1 MKENQASSTAFTVAQ
16 GIVYSGRYSKMRAH
30 VPKDMLESSEMVLS
44 ALSEGRQRLQQ
55 LSNPVKRTLLETL
68 ERVLIP
74 GMSFHY
80 VFRKLYIEHLVRQGI
95 ADGFRQVVILGAG
108 FDMLAWRLSQE
119 NPDTTFIEIDH
130 PATSDAKQQAMKDV
144 AATSVNYHL
153 LAADLSQHK
162 LENVLADFAVYQSH
176 PDTLFVCEGV
186 LMYLKQEDVSSLFG
200 ALIKLTE
207 QKCRFI
213 FTALEPLDSPENN
226 AGFLLKAYLRH
237 QNEGL
242 EWMLPQTRIGE
253 FSQKNGFSL
262 QDSANDVKIQQ
273 TLLPQALP
281 KFFQRGEYTVLVE
294 KI

>member
-1 MKENQASSTAFTVAQ
+1 
-16 GIVYSGRYSKMRAH
+16 MRAH